1 MLFTIL
7 IKITFVD
14 LCFDTALKGKGIVDQ
29 GLWDGQHFLWHCT
42 DANLGCNE
50 SVVILVVNLT
60 VVHIF

>member
-29 GLWDGQHFLWHCT
+29 DLWDGQHFSDT
-42 DANLGCNE
+42 VRKPNLGCNE

-60 VVHIF
+60 VAHIF